1 MLGGRQAE
9 KKAMN
14 QGVTKAP
21 VHLWIVGILAVLWNA
36 MGAFD
41 YAATQL
47 KLEFYMAQF
56 TQEQLDYFYSFPAWV
71 DAAWAIAVWSSL
83 LGSLVLLLRKSWAV
97 GLFGL
102 AILGLAI
109 STVYNFVLS
118 NGLEMM
124 GSEAAMFTVVI
135 WVIAVLLFFYARAM
149 SKKGVLQ

>member
-1 MLGGRQAE
+1 
-9 KKAMN
+9 MN
-14 QGVTKAP
+14 QAMTKAP
-21 VHLWIVGILAVLWNA
+21 VHLWIVGVLAVLWNA

-56 TQEQLDYFYSFPAWV
+56 TQEQLDYFYSFPAWM

-83 LGSLVLLLRKSWAV
+83 LGSLALLLRKSWAV

-102 AILGLAI
+102 AILGLAV

-124 GSEAAMFTVVI
+124 GTAAAMFTAVI
-135 WVIAVLLFFYARAM
+135 WVIAILLFFYARAM
-149 SKKGVLQ
+149 SNKGILQ

>member
-1 MLGGRQAE
+1 
-9 KKAMN
+9 MN
-14 QGVTKAP
+14 QAMTKAP
-21 VHLWIVGILAVLWNA
+21 VHLWIVGVLAVLWNA

-56 TQEQLDYFYSFPAWV
+56 TQEQLEYFYTFPSWM

-83 LGSLVLLLRKSWAV
+83 LGSLALLLRKSWAV

-102 AILGLAI
+102 AILGLAV

-124 GSEAAMFTVVI
+124 GTAAAMFTAVI

>member
-1 MLGGRQAE
+1 
-9 KKAMN
+9 MN
-14 QGVTKAP
+14 QAMTKAP
-21 VHLWIVGILAVLWNA
+21 VHLWIVGVLAVLWNA

-56 TQEQLDYFYSFPAWV
+56 TQEQLDYFYSFPAWM

-83 LGSLVLLLRKSWAV
+83 LGSLTLLLRKSWAV

-102 AILGLAI
+102 AILGLAV

-124 GSEAAMFTVVI
+124 GTGAAMFTAVI
-135 WVIAVLLFFYARAM
+135 WVIAVLLLFYARAM
-149 SKKGVLQ
+149 AKRGVLQ

>member
-1 MLGGRQAE
+1 
-9 KKAMN
+9 
-14 QGVTKAP
+14 
-21 VHLWIVGILAVLWNA
+21 

-56 TQEQLDYFYSFPAWV
+56 TQEQLDYFYSFPVWM
-71 DAAWAIAVWSSL
+71 DAAWAMAVWSSL
-83 LGSLVLLLRKSWAV
+83 LGSLVLLLRKTWAV

-124 GSEAAMFTVVI
+124 GSEAAMFTAVI
-135 WVIAVLLFFYARAM
+135 WVIAVLLFFYARTMA
-149 SKKGVLQ
+149 KKGVLQ